1 MSREHPWFDIM
12 PHMEI
17 GDWITLGAV
26 IIALTIGILALLQTN
41 RIQKRQCKHLLI
53 NEIIDWATEIV
64 KSIRVENVPIVGN
77 IDLVTARKRVLV
89 SKYFQLWGLDTKT
102 DYMKHIATFFPEV
115 SEKVT
120 EIQQNL
126 NALPKVFD
134 EVMGKN
140 EEKFEDIL
148 SPYFSR
154 LDESAE
160 EVIKLAIQV
169 KTKELI

>member
-1 MSREHPWFDIM
+1 MSREHPCFDII
-12 PHMEI
+12 PHMVI

-26 IIALTIGILALLQTN
+26 IIALIIGILALLQTN
-41 RIQKRQCKHLLI
+41 RIQKRQYKHLLI

-64 KSIRVENVPIVGN
+64 KAIRVENVPVVGS
-77 IDLVTARKRVLV
+77 IDLITARKRVLV

-102 DYMKHIATFFPEV
+102 DYIEHIATFFPEV

-126 NALPKVFD
+126 NALPEVFN
-134 EVMGKN
+134 EVVKKK

-154 LDESAE
+154 LDKSAE
-160 EVIKLAIQV
+160 EVIKLAVQV